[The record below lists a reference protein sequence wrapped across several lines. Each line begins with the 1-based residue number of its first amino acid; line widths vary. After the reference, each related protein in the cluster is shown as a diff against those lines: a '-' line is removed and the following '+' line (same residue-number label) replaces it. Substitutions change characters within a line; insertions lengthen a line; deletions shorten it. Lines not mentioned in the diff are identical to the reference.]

1 MDKVVALNGTATTAI
16 EKHTLLLKD
25 PGGAEPTGGVVSLIW
40 MIATAVLEFPHR
52 SVMTYVLVT
61 TIGHVPAEVW
71 LLVTVREASLAQASE
86 IDKPKPSSAAT
97 VVTGAGALE
106 AEHPWTLES
115 GMVPVTDGG
124 VSSTTLMTCEADE
137 LFEHAS
143 VAVQVLVTI
152 YSPAHTPG
160 IV

>member
-1 MDKVVALNGTATTAI
+1 
-16 EKHTLLLKD
+16 LLKE
-25 PGGAEPTGGVVSLIW
+25 PAGAEPVGGVVSLIL
-40 MIATAVLEFPHR
+40 MIALAVLEFPQR

-61 TIGHVPAEVW
+61 TIGQVPADVW
-71 LLVTVREASLAQASE
+71 LLVTVNDASFAHASE

-97 VVTGAGALE
+97 VVTGAGAL
-106 AEHPWTLES
+106 ATEHPTTLVS
-115 GMVPVTDGG
+115 GIVPVIDGE
-124 VSSTTLMTCEADE
+124 VSSTTLMTCAAVV

-143 VAVQVLVTI
+143 VAVHVLVTT